1 MVNLHHVSYFGL
13 FCNLPT
19 NRRIFF
25 KLSVVKRLFFSLTL
39 FLGALTVSAQIL
51 VGPIAGPNF
60 SWTSFDDKD
69 LKDVYDVSP
78 IIGFHAGMALSF
90 RVQKRFFLHSSFIY
104 STKGKIYKAENDPLF
119 KNEVRY
125 KYLELPLLYTVEFK
139 GNFGGGKEYK
149 WYVGAGPNV
158 SYWLGGRGKF
168 SSSDLSEVGI
178 GELDYK
184 VTFYKNPEDIG
195 DDEMG
200 VEDPNRFQLGLT
212 VATGFVFE
220 PMGNQKFMLLFRY
233 ELGHSFLS
241 RTSDGVFKPT
251 LYTDEMRIRNQGF
264 RISLAYLIDLKT
276 EQRKKGKSTI
286 KESNKRR
293 RR

>member
-1 MVNLHHVSYFGL
+1 
-13 FCNLPT
+13 
-19 NRRIFF
+19 
-25 KLSVVKRLFFSLTL
+25 VVKRLLFSLSLILGVLTL
-39 FLGALTVSAQIL
+39 SAQIL
-51 VGPIAGPNF
+51 VGPVAGPNF
-60 SWTSFDDKD
+60 SWTTFDDKD

-78 IIGFHAGMALSF
+78 IIGFHAGVALSF

-104 STKGKIYKAENDPLF
+104 STKGKIIKADNDPLF

-125 KYLELPLLYTVEFK
+125 KYLELPIIYTVEFK
-139 GNFGGGKEYK
+139 GNFGGNKEYK
-149 WYVGAGPNV
+149 WYVGAGPNI

-178 GELDYK
+178 SELDYR
-184 VTFYKNPEDIG
+184 VAFYKKPEEVG
-195 DDEMG
+195 DEEMG

-220 PMGNQKFMLLFRY
+220 PMGSQKIMLLFRY

-251 LYTDEMRIRNQGF
+251 LYLDEMGIRNHGF
-264 RISLAYLIDLKT
+264 RISLTYLIDLKT
-276 EQRKKGKSTI
+276 EQRKKGKSTV
-286 KESNKRR
+286 KESNKNRR

>member
-1 MVNLHHVSYFGL
+1 
-13 FCNLPT
+13 
-19 NRRIFF
+19 
-25 KLSVVKRLFFSLTL
+25 VVKRLLFSLVLL
-39 FLGALTVSAQIL
+39 FGVVGLSAQIL
-51 VGPIAGPNF
+51 IGPTVGPNF
-60 SWTSFDDKD
+60 SWTTFDDKD
-69 LKDVYDVSP
+69 LKDVYNVSP
-78 IIGFHAGMALSF
+78 IIGFHAGVALSF
-90 RVQKRFFLHSSFIY
+90 RVQKRFFLHSSLIY
-104 STKGKIYKAENDPLF
+104 STKGKIIKAENDPLF

-125 KYLELPLLYTVEFK
+125 KYIELPIIYTVEFK
-139 GNFGGGKEYK
+139 GNFGGNKEYK
-149 WYVGAGPNV
+149 WYIGAGPNV

-178 GELDYK
+178 SELDYK
-184 VTFYKNPEDIG
+184 VVFNKDPELIN

-233 ELGHSFLS
+233 EIGHSFLS
-241 RTSDGVFKPT
+241 RTTDGVFKPT

-264 RISLAYLIDLKT
+264 RISLSYLIDLKT
-276 EQRKKGKSTI
+276 EQRKMGKSTV
-286 KESNKRR
+286 KESNKNRR